1 MDICIF
7 FLLLLPSLFQALPYS
22 LSATSD
28 NHILEQGSSLSVEKQ
43 NDVLV
48 SPNGVFSA
56 GFSPVGDN
64 AFCFS
69 IRFMKSSVP
78 TIVWMANRNQP
89 VNGKASKLSLLR
101 NGNLILLDAG
111 RIPLWSTETTSPIF
125 VYLQLHDSGNLVL
138 HNIKNESLW
147 ESFDSPT
154 DTLLPGQKITK
165 DASLLS
171 SKSQTNY
178 SSGYY
183 TLYFDN
189 DNVIRLLFQGP
200 DPEISSVYWPE
211 PNVRPFEAGRTT
223 YNNSKTAMFNSTGYF
238 QSSDDLVFSASDC
251 GMVLHRRLTVD
262 PDGNLRF
269 YSFDEKNMEWVVTW
283 QAFPQPCRIHGIC
296 GPNSLCKY
304 DHALGRRCSC
314 LPGFKM
320 KSNLD
325 WSYGC
330 EPVGFN
336 YNSLV
341 NNSQESGFVHLA
353 STEFYGYDKDFIQNT
368 TLQKC
373 KEKCLSSQCKAIQFK
388 YSADDGYYN
397 CYTKPQLLNGHQPYF
412 QGDIYVRMPKSVLSS
427 IKKSMKELWLN
438 CPQDSN
444 ALLLNRTY
452 EKEGQNRLLKFVLWF
467 AVSLGGVEFICISL
481 VFCFLFWNS
490 SEDLDKDTQEYM
502 LAATTRFQ
510 KFSYDELKKATRGF
524 HEEIGRGAGGIV
536 YKGILPDDRVAAI
549 KRLINDG
556 HGGEAHEFHTEVSTI
571 GRLNHMNL
579 IEMWG
584 YCAEGKHRILVYE
597 YMENGSLASKLSN
610 SNALDWEKRFGIALG
625 TAKGLAYLHE
635 ECLEWVLHCDVK
647 PQNILLDSN
656 YRPKVADF
664 GLSKLQDRGMPN
676 NSSFSSIRGTRGYMA
691 PEWVYNLPITSK
703 VDVYSYGIVA
713 LEIVT
718 GKKPAG
724 SQFSES
730 GMMTE
735 NHGRLVKW
743 VKEKMIGADTS
754 QTDWTEEVADS
765 TMSGKFDK
773 AKLEV
778 LVKVALQCVEE
789 DKEARP
795 TMRQVVEMLQGYE
808 EEKIFDTPKVP
819 DASCESELPY
829 FDNIGKFTDE
839 ENNSRTFLMGH

>member
-1 MDICIF
+1 MAPAVDIYGQFFFNSCLAAEKIVKLRAVILQKYSYAHSSKNPSSISNMDICIF

-111 RIPLWSTETTSPIF
+111 RIPLWSTETTSPIS

-452 EKEGQNRLLKFVLWF
+452 EKE
-467 AVSLGGVEFICISL
+467 
-481 VFCFLFWNS
+481 
-490 SEDLDKDTQEYM
+490 
-502 LAATTRFQ
+502 
-510 KFSYDELKKATRGF
+510 
-524 HEEIGRGAGGIV
+524 
-536 YKGILPDDRVAAI
+536 
-549 KRLINDG
+549 
-556 HGGEAHEFHTEVSTI
+556 
-571 GRLNHMNL
+571 
-579 IEMWG
+579 
-584 YCAEGKHRILVYE
+584 
-597 YMENGSLASKLSN
+597 
-610 SNALDWEKRFGIALG
+610 
-625 TAKGLAYLHE
+625 
-635 ECLEWVLHCDVK
+635 
-647 PQNILLDSN
+647 
-656 YRPKVADF
+656 
-664 GLSKLQDRGMPN
+664 
-676 NSSFSSIRGTRGYMA
+676 
-691 PEWVYNLPITSK
+691 
-703 VDVYSYGIVA
+703 
-713 LEIVT
+713 
-718 GKKPAG
+718 
-724 SQFSES
+724 
-730 GMMTE
+730 E

>member
-1 MDICIF
+1 MGFYTF
-7 FLLLLPSLFQALPYS
+7 FLLLSLLQSPLFY

-28 NHILEQGSSLSVEKQ
+28 NNILKQGSYLSVEKR

-56 GFSPVGDN
+56 GFSLVGDN
-64 AFCFS
+64 AFCFAIS
-69 IRFMKSSVP
+69 FMKSSVP
-78 TIVWMANRNQP
+78 TVVWIANRDQP
-89 VNGKASKLSLLR
+89 VNGIGSKLSLLR
-101 NGNLILLDAG
+101 NGNLVLLDAG
-111 RIPLWSTETTSPIF
+111 RINLWGTETTSPVS

-138 HNIKNESLW
+138 YNIRNESLW
-147 ESFDSPT
+147 ESFESPT
-154 DTLLPGQKITK
+154 DTLLSEQKITK

-171 SKSQTNY
+171 SKSHTNY

-183 TLYFDN
+183 TFYFDN
-189 DNVIRLLFQGP
+189 DNVLHLLYQGP
-200 DPEISSVYWPE
+200 DPQISNVYWPE
-211 PNVRPFEAGRTT
+211 PNEPPFRAGRTT
-223 YNNSKTAMFNSTGYF
+223 YNNSKTALFNSTGYF

-251 GMVLHRRLTVD
+251 GLVLYRRLTLD

-269 YSFDEKNMEWVVTW
+269 YSFDEKNKMWIVTW
-283 QAFPQPCRIHGIC
+283 QAFSQPCRIHGIC

-314 LPGFKM
+314 MPGFKM
-320 KSNLD
+320 RKSNLD

-341 NNSQESGFVHLA
+341 NNSQESGFIHLTN
-353 STEFYGYDKDFIQNT
+353 SEFYGYDKEYFQNYS
-368 TLQKC
+368 LERCQ
-373 KEKCLSSQCKAIQFK
+373 EECLKSSSHCQAIQFK
-388 YSADDGYYN
+388 YRKDTGYYD
-397 CYTKPQLLNGHQPYF
+397 CYIKTQLLNGQQQPGF
-412 QGDIYVRMPKSVLSS
+412 QGDVYVRLPKSVLSS
-427 IKKSMKELWLN
+427 IESPMNELRQE
-438 CPQDSN
+438 CP
-444 ALLLNRTY
+444 LLLNRTY
-452 EKEGQNRLLKFVLWF
+452 EKEGQNRFLKFLLWF
-467 AVSLGGVEFICISL
+467 AVSLGGVEFTCISL
-481 VFCFLFWNS
+481 VFCFLFWNRL
-490 SEDLDKDTQEYM
+490 EHVDKDKQGYM
-502 LAATTRFQ
+502 LAAATRFQ
-510 KFSYDELKKATRGF
+510 KFSYDELKKAARGF

-536 YKGILPDDRVAAI
+536 YKGILPDHRVAAI

-556 HGGEAHEFHTEVSTI
+556 HGGEAHEFHTEMSTI

-579 IEMWG
+579 IETWG
-584 YCAEGKHRILVYE
+584 YCAEGKHRLLVYE
-597 YMENGSLASKLSN
+597 HLENGSLASKLAD

-664 GLSKLQDRGMPN
+664 GLSKLQNRGMPN
-676 NSSFSSIRGTRGYMA
+676 NSSFSRIRGTRGYMA

-718 GKKPAG
+718 GKKPTG

-730 GMMTE
+730 GRMTE

-743 VKEKMIGADTS
+743 VKEKMVGADSS
-754 QTDWTEEVADS
+754 QTHWIEEIADS
-765 TMSGKFDK
+765 RMGGKFDK
-773 AKLEV
+773 AQLEI

-795 TMRQVVEMLQGYE
+795 TMRQVVEMLQCHE
-808 EEKIFDTPKVP
+808 EEKFFDTPKVP
-819 DASCESELPY
+819 DPSCESGLLY
-829 FDNIGKFTDE
+829 FDNTEILLDE
-839 ENNSRTFLMGH
+839 